1 MVVDILIFIFIASF
15 IAIVAV
21 GHALLV
27 AAIWPA
33 PPEAPRETHR
43 DTATSLDR
51 RLMT

>member
-1 MVVDILIFIFIASF
+1 MVIDILIFIFIVSF
-15 IAIVAV
+15 IAIVAL

-33 PPEAPRETHR
+33 PPEAPRDAHR
-43 DTATSLDR
+43 DTAASLDR

>member
-1 MVVDILIFIFIASF
+1 MVIDILIFIFIASF
-15 IAIVAV
+15 IAIVAL

-33 PPEAPRETHR
+33 PPKAPSKAHR
-43 DTATSLDR
+43 DTAACLDR